1 MRPAFNV
8 KDLWI
13 RRTTFDKVLRDKAS
27 NIAKSPKYIGYQLGI
42 ASVVYNIFGKNSLGA
57 AIKSTILRHQ
67 QLAEELHKTII
78 RKFER

>member
-8 KDLWI
+8 KGLWI

-42 ASVVYNIFGKNSLGA
+42 ASAVYYLFLLKILWVLLLKAQFFGTNN
-57 AIKSTILRHQ
+57 
-67 QLAEELHKTII
+67 
-78 RKFER
+78 